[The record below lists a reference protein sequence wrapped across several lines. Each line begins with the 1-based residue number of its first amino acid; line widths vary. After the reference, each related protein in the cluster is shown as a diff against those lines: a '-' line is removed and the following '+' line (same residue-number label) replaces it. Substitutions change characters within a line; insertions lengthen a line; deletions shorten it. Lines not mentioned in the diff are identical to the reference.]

1 MPIIINVILLRKTIP
16 HVVSHGVCPSVV
28 REITLV
34 NGYTKSN

>member
-1 MPIIINVILLRKTIP
+1 MSIIINVILLRKTIP